1 MIEPK
6 EFSPFELVEYMRL
19 GLQEKI
25 FISFG
30 SKYLL
35 YDSSFCVFEI
45 LSGPNPQ
52 GYYFNSEKKYQS
64 IEDIFSFVGEIRAKY
79 PDVADWF
86 LFNIKKF
93 S

>member
-1 MIEPK
+1 MIEPR
-6 EFSPFELVEYMRL
+6 EFSPYSLVECL
-19 GLQEKI
+19 NSGLREKL
-25 FISFG
+25 FISFS

-35 YDSSFCVFEI
+35 YDNGLCVFEV
-45 LSGPNPQ
+45 LSGSIPQ
-52 GYYFNSEKKYQS
+52 GYYLNSAGKYQS
-64 IEDIFSFVGEIRAKY
+64 IEDIFYFTQQIRIKY

>member
-1 MIEPK
+1 MIEPR
-6 EFSPFELVEYMRL
+6 EFSPYSLVEFL
-19 GLQEKI
+19 KLDLLEEP

-35 YDSSFCVFEI
+35 YDNGLCVFEVLTGSI
-45 LSGPNPQ
+45 PQ
-52 GYYFNSEKKYQS
+52 GYYLNSAGKYQP
-64 IEDIFSFVGEIRAKY
+64 IEDIFSFIEEIRVKY